1 MPVRQAAKKNAT
13 KDGRRWSFYIYL
25 TYTDG
30 SKRKYQS
37 QKYMTKKEVE
47 DAEKKMIA
55 DIQKK
60 ECNLTDMTF
69 GELFD
74 EFYNYKKDKVKA
86 TTLRG
91 YTNIR
96 PKLKRFEN
104 MKIRD
109 FDIQEFLKWR
119 KWISSMDLA
128 LKTKNGY
135 YKYFKAVLNYGT
147 KWHDFNFT
155 KVYNRMEKFVDPNNL
170 PKEMDYYTYEEF
182 KQFISVIDDHE
193 WKCLFETLYFCGLR
207 RGELRGL
214 TWDNIDLEGKNLTVN
229 KNCVNEKGDHGYWK
243 LCTPKTR
250 TSYRTIPMPDVL
262 VNDLKKY
269 KEECKKIKGFNE
281 KKFFVYG
288 GPNPVHT
295 DALRKHKAE
304 YAEKAGIRVIRTHDF
319 RHSCASLLINN
330 GANIM
335 IVAKYLGHAKIDE
348 TLNTYSHLFQSKLD
362 DAVQTI
368 NQVINENNKQ

>member
-1 MPVRQAAKKNAT
+1 MAVRKLPKEKAT
-13 KDGRRWSFYIYL
+13 KDGRRWYFYDKIKV
-25 TYTDG
+25 DG
-30 SKRKYQS
+30 RTKPYMSKS
-37 QKYMTKKEVE
+37 YMTRNEALNAERDFLVGYETKEINV
-47 DAEKKMIA
+47 
-55 DIQKK
+55 
-60 ECNLTDMTF
+60 TGMTF
-69 GELFD
+69 KQLFK
-74 EFYNYKKDKVKA
+74 EFYEYKKDKVKR
-86 TTLRG
+86 TTLRS
-91 YTNIR
+91 YRVNI
-96 PKLKRFEN
+96 KELSEFYELKI
-104 MKIRD
+104 KDIRLEHY
-109 FDIQEFLKWR
+109 IAWR
-119 KWISSMDLA
+119 KRVGALDLA

-182 KQFISVIDDHE
+182 KQFISVIDELE

-214 TWDNIDLEGKNLTVN
+214 TWDNIDLGGKNLTIN
-229 KNCVNEKGDHGYWK
+229 KICVNEKGDHGYWK

-262 VNDLKKY
+262 VNDLKILKD
-269 KEECKKIKGFNE
+269 ESMKIKGFNE

-295 DALRKHKAE
+295 DALRKHKIE
-304 YAEKAGIRVIRTHDF
+304 YAEKARIRVIRTHDF

-330 GANIM
+330 GANVTL
-335 IVAKYLGHAKIDE
+335 VAKYLGHTKIEE
-348 TLNTYSHLFQSKLD
+348 TLNTYSHMFSTALD
-362 DAVQTI
+362 SVVS
-368 NQVINENNKQ
+368 VIDCLEDN

>member
-1 MPVRQAAKKNAT
+1 MIENNRS
-13 KDGRRWSFYIYL
+13 DYE
-25 TYTDG
+25 
-30 SKRKYQS
+30 
-37 QKYMTKKEVE
+37 KEKEAE

-119 KWISSMDLA
+119 TWISSMDLA

-368 NQVINENNKQ
+368 NQVINENSKQ

>member
-1 MPVRQAAKKNAT
+1 MPVRQVAKKNAT
-13 KDGRRWSFYIYL
+13 KDGRRWAFNIYL
-25 TYTDG
+25 TYADR

-37 QKYMTKKEVE
+37 KKYMTKKEAE
-47 DAEKKMIA
+47 EAEKEMIA
-55 DIQKK
+55 DIQRK

-69 GELFD
+69 RDLFD
-74 EFYNYKKDKVKA
+74 EFYEYKKDKVKT

-91 YTNIR
+91 YIHVR
-96 PKLKRFEN
+96 PKLARFED

-109 FDIQEFLKWR
+109 FDIQDFLKWR
-119 KWISSMDLA
+119 AWISSMDLA
-128 LKTKNGY
+128 LKTKNRY

-182 KQFISVIDDHE
+182 KQFISQVDDLE

-229 KNCVNEKGDHGYWK
+229 KNCVNEKGDHGFWE

-262 VNDLKKY
+262 INDLKAY

-288 GPNPVHT
+288 GPNPIHT
-295 DALRKHKAE
+295 DALRKHKIE
-304 YAEKAGIRVIRTHDF
+304 YANKAGIRVIRTHDF

-362 DAVQTI
+362 DAVKTI
-368 NQVINENNKQ
+368 NEVINENNKQ